1 MGRKVFYYDKF
12 KNCNQ
17 YRSRV
22 TGLKTNL
29 LDLYTDIKTRREVY
43 HASCQALD
51 LSKEENIM
59 TLFESL
65 IELLNNHSH
74 NTLVI
79 IENRHNFEIL
89 ETKLFRVIQN
99 FTYKELGTLKVQTC
113 ERRIAKCKKYFYIA
127 VDYE

>member
-1 MGRKVFYYDKF
+1 MTNLKIAI
-12 KNCNQ
+12 NTEAE
-17 YRSRV
+17 V

-29 LDLYTDIKTRREVY
+29 LDLYTDIKTRKEVY
-43 HASCQALD
+43 HTSCQALD
-51 LSKEENIM
+51 LSKEGNIM

-65 IELLNNHSH
+65 IELLDNHSH

-99 FTYKELGTLKVQTC
+99 FTYEELSALKVQTC
-113 ERRIAKCKKYFYIA
+113 ERRIAKGKKYFYIA